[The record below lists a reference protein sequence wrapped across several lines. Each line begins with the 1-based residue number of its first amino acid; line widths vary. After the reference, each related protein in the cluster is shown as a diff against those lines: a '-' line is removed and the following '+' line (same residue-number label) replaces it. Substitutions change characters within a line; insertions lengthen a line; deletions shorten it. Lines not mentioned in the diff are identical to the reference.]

1 MSAERA
7 SAAVRQARED
17 DFSDGLRL
25 GSLEMAQAVEAPG
38 VRIGGAGTA
47 LLTLAT
53 GLALVAPLGG
63 VLAPLGGS
71 GADVFSGTGRLAP
84 DQERLI
90 VLACFWIAA
99 AGQAWSL
106 FSWWRLGRAR
116 SGWAVAAAALAV
128 AAAAVAALW
137 HLARTPDPTAF
148 LLPILLTGALGLM
161 ALVARLTM
169 SRRETA
175 ADVRR
180 RQVAEQLRTLPS
192 EQQHALLAERREI
205 LAALLDRG
213 LIDDELAQ
221 RAAAAPLGEWWQV
234 DRERPSGE

>member
-25 GSLEMAQAVEAPG
+25 GSLEIAQAVDAPG
-38 VRIGGAGTA
+38 VRIGGAGTT
-47 LLTLAT
+47 LLTLAI
-53 GLALVAPLGG
+53 GIALVAPLGG
-63 VLAPLGGS
+63 VLAPLGAS

-84 DQERLI
+84 DQERII
-90 VLACFWIAA
+90 VLTCFWVAA
-99 AGQAWSL
+99 IGQLWSL
-106 FSWWRLGRAR
+106 LAWWRMDRPR

-128 AAAAVAALW
+128 VASVGAALF
-137 HLARTPDPTAF
+137 HIARTPDPVPF
-148 LLPILLTGALGLM
+148 LVPIALTGALGLV
-161 ALVARLTM
+161 ALVARLVM

-180 RQVAEQLRTLPS
+180 AEVAEQLRALPG

-221 RAAAAPLGEWWQV
+221 RAAAAPLGEWWRI
-234 DRERPSGE
+234 DRERL

>member
-1 MSAERA
+1 MSVDRA

-25 GSLEMAQAVEAPG
+25 SSLEMQQAADAPG
-38 VRIGGAGTA
+38 VRFGGTGTA
-47 LLTLAT
+47 LLTLAM
-53 GLALVAPLGG
+53 GVALVAPLGG
-63 VLAPLGGS
+63 VLAPLGAS

-84 DQERLI
+84 DQERII
-90 VLACFWIAA
+90 VLTCVWVAA
-99 AGQAWSL
+99 IGQLWSL
-106 FSWWRLGRAR
+106 LAWWRMDRPP

-128 AAAAVAALW
+128 VASVGAALYNM
-137 HLARTPDPTAF
+137 ARTPDPF
-148 LLPILLTGALGLM
+148 PLLVPIALTGLLGL
-161 ALVARLTM
+161 AVLVARLAM

-180 RQVAEQLRTLPS
+180 GEVAEQLRALPS

-213 LIDDELAQ
+213 LTDDELAQ
-221 RAAAAPLGEWWQV
+221 RAAAAPLGEWWRI
-234 DRERPSGE
+234 DRERL